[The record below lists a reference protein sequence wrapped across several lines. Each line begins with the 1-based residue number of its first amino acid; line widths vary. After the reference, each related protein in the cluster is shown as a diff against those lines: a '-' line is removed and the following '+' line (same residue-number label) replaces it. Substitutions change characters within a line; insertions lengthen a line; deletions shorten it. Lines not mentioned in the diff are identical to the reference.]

1 MNKKKDRPIQGEQD
15 SMTKDRKCW
24 RRGEGDQ
31 LRMGAAEEG
40 AALNLA
46 SSRRNNKNSFQKLE
60 WAQCLIFAVVTSG
73 DLLPLQTISWVF

>member
-31 LRMGAAEEG
+31 LRTGAAEEG

-60 WAQCLIFAVVTSG
+60 WAQCLIFAAVTSG